1 MDLHVRCDS
10 SSILSDKVVGLRVR
24 LSSTFLCCVFAREQ
38 IRVRSE
44 KEGGAIAV
52 RTTENWTAEEYLY
65 GMCLFVGWNGKDINV
80 VYKRAYD
87 C

>member
-1 MDLHVRCDS
+1 M
-10 SSILSDKVVGLRVR
+10 
-24 LSSTFLCCVFAREQ
+24 
-38 IRVRSE
+38 RSE

-80 VYKRAYD
+80 VVKRAYD